1 MAICEGDL
9 FFHEAVV
16 LNCLV
21 EGCVGDFEVDVR
33 TNITQANSIQAKSMQ
48 GSRQPFA
55 LRFKGMTVA
64 LCGPIP
70 SEKLTGYELR
80 LVIDK
85 AGAEKFKPFASKYH
99 QNDGQIEVPLSASYE
114 YDGDPKTA
122 YRVLVGDQRVYKG
135 SPLEK
140 LFRHLVKAMPVDE
153 RIKKF
158 IIGCLEKTQSFKAEE
173 APVESLPSLEP
184 GPPVMP
190 LKTAFPSPP
199 PKPPVV
205 QPAPMV
211 SLPLAPVQS
220 ANPGGGITQTFF
232 LKDPQHPQAPPVKMS
247 VSVSLGPVTVVT
259 R

>member
-1 MAICEGDL
+1 MKSISSARVQFAGIKVMTCE
-9 FFHEAVV
+9 
-16 LNCLV
+16 
-21 EGCVGDFEVDVR
+21 
-33 TNITQANSIQAKSMQ
+33 
-48 GSRQPFA
+48 
-55 LRFKGMTVA
+55 
-64 LCGPIP
+64 PIP
-70 SEKLTGYELR
+70 SDHVRGYQIR
-80 LVIDK
+80 LVLDK
-85 AGAEKFKPFASKYH
+85 REAEKFKLFAATRNEF
-99 QNDGQIEVPLSASYE
+99 QRTPQEIEVPVYASYAYSGRPE
-114 YDGDPKTA
+114 DAYSVQAGDKSI
-122 YRVLVGDQRVYKG
+122 LKG
-135 SPLEK
+135 SDSEK
-140 LFRHLVKAMPVDE
+140 LLRHLVKAMPVDE

-158 IIGCLEKTQSFKAEE
+158 IIGCLEKTQSFKAEG
-173 APVESLPSLEP
+173 APVESLPSLKP